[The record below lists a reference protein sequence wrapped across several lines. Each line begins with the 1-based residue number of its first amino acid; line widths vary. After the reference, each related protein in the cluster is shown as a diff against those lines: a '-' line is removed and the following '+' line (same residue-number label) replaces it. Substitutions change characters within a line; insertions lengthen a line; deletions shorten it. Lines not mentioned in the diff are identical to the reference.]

1 MREDMWILKPHDLDE
16 NSVRREVPF
25 LLGRLTDKE
34 REVLDL
40 LVVPN
45 SNKEIA
51 RHLELSSAT
60 VEKRLRTVRDKLGAR
75 DRNDTARAYKALTA
89 GLGKPVGGF
98 SDLSDD
104 RADDQTDPWAG
115 NESATLKLQDAAMFD
130 RHAPWQPASVRSS
143 GLEDLLDRARPG
155 TRLALAVG
163 IAVGLA
169 LLALAGFA
177 IVWAISAS
185 NLQHLVT

>member
-1 MREDMWILKPHDLDE
+1 MREDMWIMKPDALDE

-25 LLGRLTDKE
+25 LLGGLTSKE

-51 RHLELSSAT
+51 RHLQLSPAT

-75 DRNDTARAYKALTA
+75 DRNDTARAYKALMA
-89 GLGKPVGGF
+89 GLGKTVGGF
-98 SDLSDD
+98 SDLSDGC
-104 RADDQTDPWAG
+104 AEGQTDPWAR
-115 NESATLKLQDAAMFD
+115 NDSATLKLQDAAMFD
-130 RHAPWQPASVRSS
+130 RHAPWEPARARSS
-143 GLEDLLDRARPG
+143 GLEDLFDRARPG
-155 TRLALAVG
+155 IRLALALG

-185 NLQHLVT
+185 NLQRLVN